1 MEKVTKTE
9 LQWHEKYNLL
19 KAYVTEHHHLPDK
32 KKQENRKL
40 VNWWKYN
47 KRCAKN
53 GTLSAERKMLL
64 QELSDMREE
73 HYLEF

>member
-1 MEKVTKTE
+1 MEKVNKQE
-9 LQWHEKYNLL
+9 LQWREKYNLL
-19 KAYVTEHHHLPDK
+19 KAYITEHHHLPDK
-32 KKQENRKL
+32 KKQEQRKL

-47 KRCAKN
+47 KKCAKS
-53 GTLSAERKMLL
+53 GKMSDERKRLL